1 MSLATMAAPL
11 EVIPPLTTKPLL
23 PRIAGSISPNP
34 TAGASTLFS
43 PLEGISGAGGAE
55 ETAERIIRELRVP
68 FSVGGKH
75 IFVTASIGI
84 VLSDAVGGGSG
95 GDLLRAA
102 DIALYRAKGKDKA
115 RYEVFDQIKDAHAME
130 RLELENSLR
139 NAIERNE
146 LKVYYQPVF
155 SLEDDFIAGMEA
167 LLRWEHPK
175 RGLMYPDEFIPLAE
189 ETGLIV
195 PIGQWVLEEA
205 CHQAREWQEQCP
217 SETPPIVSV
226 NLSLRQFQH
235 SGLVED
241 VAWALRETGLDP
253 GYLSLEITESVAMH
267 NVDST
272 VATLE
277 KLNSL
282 GVWLV
287 IDDFGTGNS
296 SLFYLTSRFKMGHL
310 KIDGAFVRE
319 FVDDPENPMMMPGL
333 ITFAHAVGLRV
344 IAEGVETASQLQ
356 RLKEMG
362 CEFVQGNYIAKP
374 LTPSAAS
381 KLLADKNPL
390 L

>member
-1 MSLATMAAPL
+1 VSQRLKGCLRFADIVARMGGDEFTVLL
-11 EVIPPLTTKPLL
+11 EDV
-23 PRIAGSISPNP
+23 
-34 TAGASTLFS
+34 
-43 PLEGISGAGGAE
+43 SGTSGAE
-55 ETAERIIRELRVP
+55 ETAERIIRELRAP
-68 FSVGGKH
+68 FNIGGKH

-84 VLSDAVGGGSG
+84 VLSGAVGGGSG

-102 DIALYRAKGKDKA
+102 DVALYRAKGKAKA
-115 RYEVFDQIKDAHAME
+115 RYEVFDRIKDAHAME

-155 SLEDDFIAGMEA
+155 SLVGDFIAGMEA
-167 LLRWEHPK
+167 LLRWEHPT

-195 PIGQWVLEEA
+195 PIGQWVLKEA
-205 CHQAREWQEQCP
+205 CRQAGEWQEQYP
-217 SETPPIVSV
+217 SDTPPIVGV

-235 SGLVED
+235 SGLMED
-241 VAWALRETGLDP
+241 VARALRETGLDP

-267 NVDST
+267 DVDST

-296 SLFYLTSRFKMGHL
+296 SLFYLTSQFKMGHL
-310 KIDGAFVRE
+310 KIDGAFVRQ
-319 FVDDPENPMMMPGL
+319 FVNDPDNPMIMPGL

-362 CEFVQGNYIAKP
+362 CEFIQGNHIAKP
-374 LTPSAAS
+374 LPPAAAS
-381 KLLADKNPL
+381 NLLADKTL
-390 L
+390 SYGGSRRR